1 MGLGFRVTL
10 NEDGKDHKEH
20 GLIGYDCDSE
30 THFVVGLLSG
40 SLSTCIRNFHS
51 SFHGPFSVNL
61 SSF

>member
-40 SLSTCIRNFHS
+40 FYKAFIGLLYCFYMAFI
-51 SFHGPFSVNL
+51 GL
-61 SSF
+61 L